1 MTVFHIL
8 SRSVAK
14 CFNIRVGRHSL
25 HESFSPHGR
34 YLSYCFIISL
44 GTMNIIYSSFILSQF
59 WHITTAAWR
68 DVVRGLTAQLSSQD
82 GYYSLCLMAVC
93 FPLQVSRTIR
103 QGETTRTLQ
112 RRMDSQISRL
122 HSAHVITNS
131 LFKFHLLAA
140 FLPLGVF
147 SVILVLDSSSE
158 WDMISLTHRNR
169 ESGARTNTGTSRTF
183 ALWSPADF
191 QSKGRHLELFRD
203 INSC

>member
-1 MTVFHIL
+1 
-8 SRSVAK
+8 
-14 CFNIRVGRHSL
+14 
-25 HESFSPHGR
+25 
-34 YLSYCFIISL
+34 
-44 GTMNIIYSSFILSQF
+44 MNIIYSSFILSQF

-82 GYYSLCLMAVC
+82 GYYSLCLMSVC

-122 HSAHVITNS
+122 HTAHVITNS
-131 LFKFHLLAA
+131 LFKFHSLAA
-140 FLPLGVF
+140 FSSTWCFLSYSGF
-147 SVILVLDSSSE
+147 RFVLRMGL
-158 WDMISLTHRNR
+158 MISLTHRNR
-169 ESGARTNTGTSRTF
+169 ESGARTNTGT
-183 ALWSPADF
+183 LWSPADF